1 MPPQTDTEA
10 LRNSLTREVTNDAYA
25 ISSQI
30 FKGQEPDVAR
40 QTNEQVDQRYQQA
53 INTGDRQYLMSEA
66 SRDPAQFMA
75 SMQRLIDAGQAYM
88 PPGTELDRQPK
99 LPQAAK
105 PNVPLPS
112 APEQAFPQA
121 LEAGAP
127 VPFAPG
133 PPAAA
138 PSPMGSPL
146 APPPP
151 TITPGTVPNV
161 TSNVPPPPAGTGFTT
176 G

>member
-10 LRNSLTREVTNDAYA
+10 LRNALTREVTNDAYA
-25 ISSQI
+25 ISNQI

-88 PPGTELDRQPK
+88 PPGTQLERQPK

-105 PNVPLPS
+105 PDVPLPS

-127 VPFAPG
+127 VPSAPG
-133 PPAAA
+133 PAAA
-138 PSPMGSPL
+138 QPPIAPPL
-146 APPPP
+146 APP

>member
-53 INTGDRQYLMSEA
+53 INKGDRQYLMSEA
-66 SRDPAQFMA
+66 ARDPAQFMA

-112 APEQAFPQA
+112 PPEQSFPQA

-127 VPFAPG
+127 VPSAPG
-133 PPAAA
+133 PAAA
-138 PSPMGSPL
+138 Q
-146 APPPP
+146 PPIAPP

>member
-53 INTGDRQYLMSEA
+53 INTGDRQYLMAEA
-66 SRDPAQFMA
+66 SRDPAQFLA
-75 SMQRLIDAGQAYM
+75 SMQRLIEAGQAYM
-88 PPGTELDRQPK
+88 PPGSELTQQPK

-105 PNVPLPS
+105 PDVPLPTV
-112 APEQAFPQA
+112 PQHAFPATVQPSA
-121 LEAGAP
+121 LAALT
-127 VPFAPG
+127 
-133 PPAAA
+133 PPTAA
-138 PSPMGSPL
+138 P
-146 APPPP
+146 APA
-151 TITPGTVPNV
+151 
-161 TSNVPPPPAGTGFTT
+161 SPPPPALVPP
-176 G
+176 